1 MYAIKFTICSCSK
14 KNDEILVKALMG
26 VRDMGA
32 VLGLTLLFLVILD
45 NLVTYHLYIARY
57 RKNQ

>member
-14 KNDEILVKALMG
+14 KKDEILVKALMG

-32 VLGLTLLFLVILD
+32 VLGLTFTLFSYPRQLGYLPS
-45 NLVTYHLYIARY
+45 LHSY

>member
-14 KNDEILVKALMG
+14 KKDEILVKALMG

>member
-14 KNDEILVKALMG
+14 KKDEILVKALMG

-32 VLGLTLLFLVILD
+32 VLGLTFTLFSYPRQLGYLPS
-45 NLVTYHLYIARY
+45 LHS
-57 RKNQ
+57 